1 MNAYEVMKLMHSV
14 KTTAHEG
21 VDVHELVKKTFPQE
35 YNDYLLFAFDWND
48 LDGVLD
54 FLYGERDLGL
64 LSTYFRIPKINITAI
79 INLIEANC
87 EVQK

>member
-1 MNAYEVMKLMHSV
+1 MNAYDVAKLLHPV

-21 VDVHELVKKTFPQE
+21 VDVHELVKKTFPKE
-35 YNDYLLFAFDWND
+35 YNAYMLYSFDWND

-64 LSTYFRIPKINITAI
+64 LSEYLKIPKTNITEI
-79 INLIEANC
+79 IKLIEANC
-87 EVQK
+87 EVKK